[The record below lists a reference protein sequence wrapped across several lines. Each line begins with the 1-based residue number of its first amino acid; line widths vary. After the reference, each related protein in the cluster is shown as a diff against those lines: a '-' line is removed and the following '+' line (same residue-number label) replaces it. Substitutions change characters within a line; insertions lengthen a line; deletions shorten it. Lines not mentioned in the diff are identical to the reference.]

1 MKNNL
6 IYKYKIMA
14 NWLSKKDFK
23 IIWKSIKNP
32 EKVII
37 ELDQRTLDGLVWTK
51 KRVTKNKLV
60 NSWVNDKD
68 EWVLKSKNEINNFL
82 MSL

>member
-1 MKNNL
+1 
-6 IYKYKIMA
+6 MA

>member
-1 MKNNL
+1 
-6 IYKYKIMA
+6 MA

-82 MSL
+82 MNL